1 MKIQKIQKRLCGDNM
16 LFKNTIRKLKHSFGR
31 YFSLLIIVLIGIGF
45 YAGIQ
50 SSVPSIKRIQND
62 YYENTNLMDLTVRST
77 LGLTDEDV
85 NALKKLD
92 TVSNIKINIL
102 D

>member
-1 MKIQKIQKRLCGDNM
+1 M
-16 LFKNTIRKLKHSFGR
+16 LLKNTIRKLKHSFGR

-62 YYENTNLMDLTVRST
+62 YYENTNLMDLTVRGT

-92 TVSNIKINIL
+92 TVSDAIQSYSA
-102 D
+102 